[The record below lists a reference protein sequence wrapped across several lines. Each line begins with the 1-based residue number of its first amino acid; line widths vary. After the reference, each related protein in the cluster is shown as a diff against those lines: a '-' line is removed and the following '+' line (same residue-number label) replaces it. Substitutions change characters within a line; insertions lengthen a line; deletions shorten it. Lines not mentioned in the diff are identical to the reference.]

1 MKTVDDYEKIRK
13 AYYVEGLSIRAI
25 SRQLGHSRKAIR
37 KALDHA
43 EPEGYQRKKP
53 HTAPKIA
60 PYQSRIEELIR
71 ESEQMP
77 RKQRYTGHKIYQL
90 LQIEGYHGSESNLHR
105 YVSLQR
111 RARKHRP
118 AYLPLEFDIGQ
129 DAQVDWGE
137 VQAEING
144 VRQTVQIFVMRLNYS
159 KARFVMAFPFQKQ
172 EAFFEGHIR
181 AFHFFGGVPRRI
193 TYDNLKTAVF
203 RVLEGHH
210 RQEQRAFSAFRSY
223 YLFESNYCT
232 PAQGH
237 EKGGV
242 ESDVGYAQ
250 RNFFAPIPKA
260 KDFAELNAV
269 LHLAC
274 LNDMQRNTRGENRT
288 VAEVC
293 QSEKSSLL
301 PLDAHDFRACSN
313 HLATVNPYSQV
324 VFETNRYSVPA
335 EYVGKQLA
343 LRAYPFQVEV
353 LSAAEVVAEHPRCFE
368 REQDIL
374 NPLHYLG
381 LLEQRPGA
389 FEYALPVRQ
398 WRQKW
403 TPEYEKMLDL
413 LRKAKPDGSGVREFV
428 AILKLHHNHPAEV
441 VNRAVKQALDL
452 GAAHLDGVQLCL
464 RQILY
469 PQESPTALALD
480 HPKLA
485 SVGYQPVRLEQ
496 YNQLLE
502 ARS

>member
-13 AYYVEGLSIRAI
+13 AYYVERLSIRAI

-37 KALDHA
+37 KALEHA
-43 EPEGYQRKKP
+43 EPKGYQRTKP
-53 HTAPKIA
+53 HSAPKIA
-60 PYQSRIEELIR
+60 PYQSRIEELLQ

-90 LQIEGYHGSESNLHR
+90 LQMEGYRGSESNLHR

-111 RARKHRP
+111 RARKQRP
-118 AYLPLEFDIGQ
+118 AYLPLEFDSGQ

-137 VQAEING
+137 GQAEING
-144 VRQTVQIFVMRLNYS
+144 VRQTVQMFVMRLNYS

-203 RVLEGHH
+203 RILEGHH
-210 RQEQRAFSAFRSY
+210 RQEQRAFSAFRSH
-223 YLFESNYCT
+223 YLFESHYCT

-260 KDFAELNAV
+260 KDFSELNAL
-269 LHLAC
+269 LHQAC
-274 LNDMQRNTRGENRT
+274 LNDMLRTTRGETRS
-288 VAEVC
+288 VAEVW

-301 PLDAHDFRACSN
+301 PLEGCDFPACSH

-324 VFETNRYSVPA
+324 VFETNRYSVPSK
-335 EYVGKQLA
+335 YVGQQLP
-343 LRAYPFQVEV
+343 LRAYPFRVEV
-353 LSAAEVVAEHPRCFE
+353 WSATEVIAEHPRCLE

-374 NPLHYLG
+374 NPLHYLA

-398 WRQKW
+398 WRQRW
-403 TPEYEKMLDL
+403 MPEYEKMLDL
-413 LRKAKPDGSGVREFV
+413 LRKNKPNGSGVREFV
-428 AILKLHHNHPAEV
+428 AILKLHRDHPAEMV
-441 VNRAVKQALDL
+441 DRAVKQALDL

-464 RQILY
+464 RQLLS
-469 PQESPTALALD
+469 PQESPPALVLD
-480 HPKLA
+480 HPKLVA
-485 SVGYQPVRLEQ
+485 VGSQPIRLEQ

>member
-1 MKTVDDYEKIRK
+1 MKTVEDYEKIRK
-13 AYYVEGLSIRAI
+13 AYYVEGQSIRAI
-25 SRQLGHSRKAIR
+25 SRQMRYSRKLIR
-37 KALDHA
+37 QALEGA
-43 EPEGYQRKKP
+43 EPKGYQLKSTRQAP
-53 HTAPKIA
+53 VLGSYHT
-60 PYQSRIEELIR
+60 RIEELLK
-71 ESEQMP
+71 ESEKMP
-77 RKQRYTGHKIYQL
+77 RKQRYTAHKIYQL
-90 LQIEGYHGSESNLHR
+90 VQAEGYRGCESNVHT
-105 YVSLQR
+105 YVSQKR
-111 RARKHRP
+111 RAGKHRP
-118 AYLPLEFDIGQ
+118 AYLPLEFDSGQ

-137 VQAEING
+137 AQVEING
-144 VRQTVQIFVMRLNYS
+144 VRQTVQMFVMRLNYS
-159 KARFVMAFPFQKQ
+159 KARFVVAFPFQKQ

-203 RVLEGHH
+203 RILEGHH
-210 RQEQRAFSAFRSY
+210 RQEQRAFSAFRSH
-223 YLFESNYCT
+223 YLFESHYCT

-260 KDFAELNAV
+260 KDFAELNTL
-269 LHLAC
+269 LHQAC
-274 LNDMQRNTRGENRT
+274 MNDMLRNTRGENRT
-288 VAEVC
+288 VAEVLL
-293 QSEKSSLL
+293 SEKSSLL
-301 PLDAHDFRACSN
+301 PLEGRDFRACSN

-324 VFETNRYSVPA
+324 VFETNRYSVPSK
-335 EYVGKQLA
+335 YVGQQLP
-343 LRAYPFQVEV
+343 LRAYPFRVEV
-353 LSAAEVVAEHPRCFE
+353 LSGAEVIAEHPRCFE

-403 TPEYEKMLDL
+403 TPEYEKMLDW
-413 LRKAKPDGSGVREFV
+413 LRHTKPDGSGVREFV
-428 AILKLHHNHPAEV
+428 AILKLHREHPAEMV
-441 VNRAVKQALDL
+441 DRAVKQALDL

-464 RQILY
+464 RQLLS
-469 PQESPTALALD
+469 PQESLPALVLD
-480 HPKLA
+480 HPKLVA
-485 SVGYQPVRLEQ
+485 VGSQPIRLAQ